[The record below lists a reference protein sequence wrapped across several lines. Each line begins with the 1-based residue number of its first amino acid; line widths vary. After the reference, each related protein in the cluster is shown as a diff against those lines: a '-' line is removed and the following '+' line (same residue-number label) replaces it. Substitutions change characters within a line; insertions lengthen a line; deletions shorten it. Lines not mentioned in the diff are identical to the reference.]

1 MLRERDCGVRYDVPR
16 MSTNQVAVYMVV
28 CEYKMNYMQYSD
40 TAFGVSGWATLTVT
54 RVASANIL
62 EDFSDKI
69 RLS

>member
-1 MLRERDCGVRYDVPR
+1 

-40 TAFGVSGWATLTVT
+40 IEFRVSGLSTLTVT